1 MNENLINE
9 SLSDEFMQALVESDS
24 DKYKKINNV
33 FKKDCRILMENTR
46 RSINE
51 QTVNEGT
58 LTADIAQFTPILLPM
73 VRRIYPNLIAHE
85 ILGVQPMSMPTGY
98 IYAWVNKY
106 VGTGVD
112 KVAPSGKA
120 VIVKLDVEPT
130 DIEVG
135 ATVNTDGKLLH
146 KEGKFAL
153 IAVGDTDVAIDTVI
167 GATAKVVEIY
177 TNEASFNHILKNYTG
192 PYSTAAGEV
201 LGKDMK
207 ELGFEVIKK
216 AIEVQTRAV
225 KTPFTVEMYQDLKA
239 QHGQIA
245 DEELIDLASYELQAE
260 IDRECVAAV
269 NSWAMQAPNTAF
281 RVTTN
286 AEYPTARWELEA
298 YRAEAVRL
306 DKEAALIGV
315 RNKRGQG
322 NVVIVSP
329 KMAVMLKQTGNF
341 AVAPVANNVEVPA
354 AGGIAGVYDNR
365 YTVVVDQYAESDYC
379 TVLYKGYE
387 RTDAIGFYCPYVPIA
402 FTRVVNPDSGQ
413 PAIIAKTRY
422 NLTST
427 PGAESS
433 DSLDRAQTY
442 ATSYGVDFSK
452 TILA

>member
-1 MNENLINE
+1 MTENLINE
-9 SLSDEFMQALVESDS
+9 SLSDEFMQALLESN
-24 DKYKKINNV
+24 KYQKINNV
-33 FKKDCRILMENTR
+33 DREDCKLLMENTR
-46 RSINE
+46 KAIE
-51 QTVNEGT
+51 ETMVNEGT

-120 VIVKLDVEPT
+120 VVVKLDKEPT
-130 DIEVG
+130 DVEIG
-135 ATVNTDGKLLH
+135 AVVNTDGKLLH
-146 KEGKFAL
+146 KEGLFAL
-153 IAVGDTDVAIDTVI
+153 VSVGDTDVEIDTVI

-177 TNEASFNHILKNYTG
+177 TNEAAFGTILKNYTG

-201 LGKDMK
+201 LGQDMK
-207 ELGFEVIKK
+207 EMGFEVIKK

-269 NSWAMQAPNTAF
+269 NSWAKQEANTAF
-281 RVTTN
+281 RVVTN
-286 AEYPTARWELEA
+286 VDRPTARWELEA

-322 NVVIVSP
+322 NTIIASP

-341 AVAPVANNVEVPA
+341 AVAPIANDVDVPA

-365 YTVVVDQYAESDYC
+365 YTVIVDQYAASDYC

-422 NLTST
+422 ALTAI

-433 DSLDRAQTY
+433 ESLDRANTY
-442 ATSYGVDFSK
+442 ATSYGVDFTN

>member
-1 MNENLINE
+1 MNEKLITE
-9 SLSDEFMQALVESDS
+9 SLSDDFIQALLESN
-24 DKYKKINNV
+24 KYTKLNNV
-33 FKKDCRILMENTR
+33 LKQDCKILMENTSGYINS
-46 RSINE
+46 SI
-51 QTVNEGT
+51 VNEGT
-58 LTADIAQFTPILLPM
+58 LSADIAQFTPILLPM

-106 VGTGVD
+106 VGTGVN

-130 DIEVG
+130 DVNVG
-135 ATVNTDGKLLH
+135 DTVNTDGKLLH
-146 KEGKFAL
+146 KEGKLAL
-153 IAVGDTDVAIDTVI
+153 IAVGDTEVQIDTVI
-167 GATAKVVEIY
+167 GGTAKVQEIY

-216 AIEVQTRAV
+216 AISVQTRAV

-281 RVTTN
+281 RVSTN
-286 AEYPTARWELEA
+286 ADVPTARWELEA
-298 YRAEAVRL
+298 YRAEAIRI
-306 DKEAALIGV
+306 DKEAAMIGI
-315 RNKRGQG
+315 RNKRGNG
-322 NVVIVSP
+322 NTIIASP
-329 KMAVMLKQTGNF
+329 KMIVMLKQTGNF
-341 AVAPVANNVEVPA
+341 AVAPVQGNVDVQP
-354 AGGIAGVYDNR
+354 AGGVAGIYDNR
-365 YTVVVDQYAESDYC
+365 YTVIEDQYAADDYC

-422 NLTST
+422 ALTAI

-433 DSLDRAQTY
+433 ESLDRAQTY

>member
-1 MNENLINE
+1 MNERLFTE
-9 SLSDEFMQALVESDS
+9 SLSDDFMHALVESD
-24 DKYKKINNV
+24 KYQKMSNIFKTDCMCLMRNTAEFVNNAV
-33 FKKDCRILMENTR
+33 L
-46 RSINE
+46 
-51 QTVNEGT
+51 NEGT

-85 ILGVQPMSMPTGY
+85 ILGVQPMTMPTGY

-120 VIVKLDVEPT
+120 VVVKLDVEPT
-130 DIEVG
+130 DVEIGEV
-135 ATVNTDGKLLH
+135 VNTDGKLLH
-146 KEGKFAL
+146 KEGLFAL
-153 IAVGDTDVAIDTVI
+153 VAVGNTDVKVNTVI
-167 GATAKVVEIY
+167 GDTAKVVEIY
-177 TNEASFNHILKNYTG
+177 TNEAAFNTILKEYTG

-201 LGKDMK
+201 LGQDMK
-207 ELGFEVIKK
+207 ELGFEITKK
-216 AIEVQTRAV
+216 AISVHTRAV

-269 NSWAMQAPNTAF
+269 NAWSLPAPNTTF

-286 AEYPTARWELEA
+286 ADRPTARWELEA
-298 YRAEAVRL
+298 YRAEAVRI
-306 DKEAALIGV
+306 DKEAALIGI

-322 NVVIVSP
+322 NTLIVSP
-329 KMAVMLKQTGNF
+329 KVAVMLKQTGNF
-341 AVAPVANNVEVPA
+341 AVAPISNDVEVPA
-354 AGGIAGVYDNR
+354 AGGIAGIYDNR
-365 YTVVVDQYAESDYC
+365 YRVIVDQYATSDYC

-422 NLTST
+422 CLTAI
-427 PGAESS
+427 PGASSS
-433 DSLDRAQTY
+433 DALDRANTY
-442 ATSYGVDFSK
+442 ATNFGVDFAH